1 MALWGNKDSKTAAGT
16 IAITTAG
23 AVTGTGTAFTT
34 AAKVGNYITAGGRDY
49 QIVEIT
55 SNTAARVI
63 AGTNNGNGTVTAVLA
78 GASYALSEKPAF
90 VAHESAETSGKSGN
104 SSNVFGVNLTEAG
117 VAANRAK
124 GIKVPGWT
132 RYTTYTDAQ
141 GNTRH
146 KTEVLVAGGAE
157 TGGTGDW
164 AAATTGDAADDATVA
179 DA

>member
-34 AAKVGNYITAGGRDY
+34 AAKTGNYITAGGRDY
-49 QIVEIT
+49 QIVNIA
-55 SNTAARVI
+55 SDTAATVI
-63 AGTNNGNGTVTAVLA
+63 AGTNNGNGTMTAVS
-78 GASYALSEKPAF
+78 GGSTYALSEKPSF
-90 VAHESAETSGKSGN
+90 VAHEAGGQTGRAGD
-104 SSNVFGVNLTEAG
+104 SSRVFGVDVTEAG

-124 GIKVPGWT
+124 GLQTPGWV
-132 RYTTYTDAQ
+132 RYNTYTDAQ

-146 KTEVLVAGGAE
+146 KSEVLVASSSY
-157 TGGTGDW
+157 T
-164 AAATTGDAADDATVA
+164 AAVMGDAADDATLA